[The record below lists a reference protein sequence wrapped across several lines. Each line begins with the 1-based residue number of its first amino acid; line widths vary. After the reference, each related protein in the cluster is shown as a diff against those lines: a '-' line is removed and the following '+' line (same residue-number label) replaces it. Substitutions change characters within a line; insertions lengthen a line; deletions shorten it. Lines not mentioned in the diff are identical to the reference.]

1 MKTLRVNTARAYD
14 ILVGRGL
21 LEQEGALSREV
32 NGGSRAL
39 FVTDSHVFPLYAGA
53 AARSFVE
60 AGYQTAV
67 FTFPAGE

>member
-21 LEQEGALSREV
+21 LEQAGALSREV

-39 FVTDSHVFPLYAGA
+39 IAPLRGGS
-53 AARSFVE
+53 R
-60 AGYQTAV
+60 
-67 FTFPAGE
+67 PLL